1 MTDWRKNNQYT
12 DGYYIKAEKIIIKN
26 DIITM
31 CELLNKEEYYNNIC
45 TFEPE
50 PLTEG
55 GIIFKFKNNK
65 NDWYK
70 TMRIYFTNYN
80 GCEWYIVENNVMDE
94 WKNNDDIIANKN
106 NKKIRTFL
114 KSFNNAPRFTQE
126 ELKIWEKCF
135 NEIGFVRE
143 GKYPSKKNLK

>member
-12 DGYYIKAEKIIIKN
+12 DGYNIKAEKIIKKN

-31 CELLNKEEYYNNIC
+31 CELLNQEEYYNNIC

-50 PLTEG
+50 PITEG
-55 GIIFKFKNNK
+55 GIIFKFKNNT

-80 GCEWYIVENNVMDE
+80 GCEWYVVENKVMNE
-94 WKNNDDIIANKN
+94 WKNNYRDNLSSMASSHNDRME
-106 NKKIRTFL
+106 RTV
-114 KSFNNAPRFTQE
+114 SHDM
-126 ELKIWEKCF
+126 
-135 NEIGFVRE
+135 VRE
-143 GKYPSKKNLK
+143 